1 MYKNR
6 MLSLVLIIPLL
17 LAIYSCSNNSN
28 GQDNVKKII
37 ISTDVAAG
45 LVNGGGAGPS
55 DTDDSYAVELMSSYV
70 DADVLAIVI
79 VRGNNIQPAEV
90 FAAEQTFIET
100 PVSGMVLCLE
110 AA

>member
-1 MYKNR
+1 
-6 MLSLVLIIPLL
+6 
-17 LAIYSCSNNSN
+17 
-28 GQDNVKKII
+28 
-37 ISTDVAAG
+37 
-45 LVNGGGAGPS
+45 
-55 DTDDSYAVELMSSYV
+55 MSSYV